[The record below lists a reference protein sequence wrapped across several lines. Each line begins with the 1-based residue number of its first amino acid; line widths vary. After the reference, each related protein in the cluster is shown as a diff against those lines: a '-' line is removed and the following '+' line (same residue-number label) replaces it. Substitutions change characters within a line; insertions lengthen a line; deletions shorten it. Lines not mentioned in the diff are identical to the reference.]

1 MITIFKKEL
10 KVYFSSLL
18 GYVLMFV
25 FLLLAG
31 TFFWGY
37 FLAGAQASSDFS
49 AFFADINTALL
60 FIIPILT
67 FRTLVEDKKLGTY
80 ELLLTSPV
88 TAWDIVLGKFL
99 AAFAFVMLAAT
110 LVLIFPLAISF
121 ITTVEWGAVLAG
133 WLGIFFSA
141 AFFIAIGMF
150 ASSLTDNYVIAGLI
164 ALMLS
169 VLMLVL
175 SFFGNSQNPQLS
187 AFFQSISYA
196 SHYQQFAQGL
206 IRAKDF
212 LYFAIG
218 IFLWLFLA
226 KSIVES
232 RTWK

>member
-1 MITIFKKEL
+1 MFTIFKKEL
-10 KVYFSSLL
+10 RVYFTSLL
-18 GYVLMFV
+18 GYVLMFL
-25 FLLLAG
+25 FLILAG

-37 FLAGAQASSDFS
+37 FLAGATSSSDFS
-49 AFFADINTALL
+49 SFFSDINTALL
-60 FIIPILT
+60 FIIPVLT

-88 TAWDIVLGKFL
+88 SPWDIVLGKFL

-110 LVLIFPLAISF
+110 LILIYPLSISF
-121 ITTVEWGAVLAG
+121 LVTVEWGAVLAG

-141 AFFIAIGMF
+141 AFFISIGMF
-150 ASSLTDNYVIAGLI
+150 ASSVTDNYVIAGII

-175 SFFGNSQNPQLS
+175 SFFGNFPNPQVS
-187 AFFQSISYA
+187 AIFQNISYA

-206 IRAKDF
+206 IRVKDF

-218 IFLWLFLA
+218 VFLWLFLA